1 MKRLQGELK
10 SEFISSFR
18 KMLDKYPSL
27 KEIYE
32 ERLELSAQREKMYD
46 NLSESDYKNPEIME
60 SFFNDISVIVL
71 LAVLEGTI

>member
-10 SEFISSFR
+10 SEFISYFR

-60 SFFNDISVIVL
+60 SFFNDVSVIVL